1 MEAWFSYRQLL
12 VLLNMGN
19 PIPVYWQN
27 GKEIIVTQVGSD
39 GVGPYFN
46 DVEYIGHVD
55 AWRRSATNEEISR
68 LVLARLD

>member
-12 VLLNMGN
+12 VLLNMGL
-19 PIPVYWQN
+19 PVPVYWQN
-27 GKEIIVTQVGSD
+27 GKEITVTQVGSD

-55 AWRRSATNEEISR
+55 EWRRSATNQEIDT
-68 LVLARLD
+68 LILQCLD